1 MKPSPRVDYDAIA
14 HLYDTQPY
22 REKTVDP
29 ELVAFLEQH
38 ASAETLS
45 VLDIGC
51 GTGNQLV
58 ANRPLVPH
66 AHLVG
71 LDRFLGM
78 LRQAR
83 SKAPGIA
90 WAQAD
95 GGALLWQ
102 VQSFDFVRALIALS
116 QEQLCSTVSPGRDFH
131 CWTVWANRAIK
142 SCATGGSN

>member
-22 REKTVDP
+22 REKTVEP
-29 ELVAFLEQH
+29 ELVAFLEQY

-51 GTGNQLV
+51 GTGNQLG

-83 SKAPGIA
+83 SKAPDIA

-95 GGALLWQ
+95 GGALPWQ
-102 VQSFDFVRALIALS
+102 DQSFDFVRALIALS

-131 CWTVWANRAIK
+131 CWTGLVHESPR
-142 SCATGGSN
+142 